1 MLILVNN
8 MEATSLYDTFEH
20 KEEDLKILTALIQTV
35 HKSSSLEEI
44 YRVAVDSVMEL
55 ENVDMT
61 AIYLVDEE
69 ARVAVLQAQRK
80 FPEDFIRRAGRIPYP
95 KGITWKVINSGRML
109 NVEDARKDPDI
120 GTAGINL
127 GPHGALGIPIFLEEK
142 VIGVIW
148 FLSYK
153 ERKFNEREVNLL
165 SALGDQ
171 IAIAVARAKMFEEMK
186 QREEALRNSEERYRA
201 LYEDNPSMYFT
212 VDTEGKI
219 LSVNRFGAE
228 QLGYT
233 VEELV
238 GQSVLNVF
246 YEDDK
251 KAALE
256 QFATYLQNPRQIASW
271 EFRKVR
277 KDRSMMWVKEVARAV
292 RDTDGNT
299 VVLIVCD
306 DITERKRQDEQIQYL
321 AMHDPLTN
329 LPNRWVL
336 AENLE
341 RVVCQSQQGHK
352 SALLLVDLDNFKVVN
367 DTLGHLAGD
376 QLLIT
381 LAHFL
386 RRSLRQGD
394 LLARFGG
401 DEFAVLLENTS
412 LQEVRTIAERLY
424 QEVNEFRFS
433 LSSYVFDFTISIGIS
448 FIDGSLDAQSVLAL
462 ADSALY
468 AAKDSGKNRIV
479 LYQFEEDKQVEL
491 AEASQ
496 WAIRIKNA
504 LRDGRFKLYFQPV
517 LKLGKGKLQHFEA
530 LMRMHDENGK
540 IILPGAFLSAAER
553 FGLMPQI
560 DRWMVETVLH
570 VLRTHRGTRIFIN
583 LSGSSL
589 RDYSLLEFIKKHIKG
604 SEIATE
610 QLAFEI
616 TETAAIT
623 DLVQVQYWMKQL
635 KELGCLF
642 ALDDFGVGFS
652 SFSYLSAL
660 PANYVKIDRSY
671 IHNLDTDTTNLS
683 IVQAL
688 TTVAHALGKE
698 IIAEGIENEAV
709 ARVLHKLGVEY
720 GQGYLLGSPSAEIS

>member
-1 MLILVNN
+1 
-8 MEATSLYDTFEH
+8 MEATSLYDAFEQ

-44 YRVAVDSVMEL
+44 YRVALDSVIEL

-142 VIGVIW
+142 VISVIW

-212 VDTEGKI
+212 VDTVGKV

-251 KAALE
+251 KVALE

-277 KDRSMMWVKEVARAV
+277 KDGSMMWVKEVARAV

-341 RVVCQSQQGHK
+341 RVVCQSQRGYK

-496 WAIRIKNA
+496 WATRIKNA
-504 LRDGRFKLYFQPV
+504 LRDGRLKLYFQPV
-517 LKLGKGKLQHFEA
+517 LKLGNGKLQHFEA
-530 LMRMHDENGK
+530 LMRMHDENGE

-698 IIAEGIENEAV
+698 IIAEGIENETV
-709 ARVLHKLGVEY
+709 AKVLHKLGVEY
-720 GQGYLLGSPSAEIS
+720 GQGYLLGPPSAEIF